1 MRRNAVLKVP
11 VTTLFLFLAS
21 GLIARGA
28 PAEPPYP
35 IRIACQPTANWLRST
50 ARELK
55 LFEKAGLAPTYVP
68 FDTGAPMI
76 AAAQETSIDVADVGI
91 VPFMLGLSKGIDWVL
106 IGISGEGAYA
116 EGIAARRDRG
126 IDWLPDLKGKRIGY
140 ARGSTAHYG
149 LIMTLRQQG
158 IGLDQVTLVDMPPV
172 EQLAAL
178 ENGSIDAAISWEPWL
193 HRMTHEAGARVI
205 ATEGDL
211 GIYTNVTG
219 YAVRREWLSANRET
233 AVRFIRALL
242 MAYDVLKKDR
252 DVGIKALAKEMGIK
266 ETWVKEI
273 YDDAPPPNMNWWK
286 DRRDRYSLVE
296 GAGLH
301 RRLGYLATFLLEE
314 KLFPQPVDVSEVM
327 DVSIITEVLGTLK
340 SQPPTAPAQ

>member
-1 MRRNAVLKVP
+1 M
-11 VTTLFLFLAS
+11 
-21 GLIARGA
+21 
-28 PAEPPYP
+28 
-35 IRIACQPTANWLRST
+35 
-50 ARELK
+50 
-55 LFEKAGLAPTYVP
+55 
-68 FDTGAPMI
+68 TGAPSAVVDAAFLVAFPI
-76 AAAQETSIDVADVGI
+76 AASIVGSIIAVLRPPGPKTTSAVQHFAAGV
-91 VPFMLGLSKGIDWVL
+91 VMAALA
-106 IGISGEGAYA
+106 GEV
-116 EGIAARRDRG
+116 
-126 IDWLPDLKGKRIGY
+126 LPDLKGKRIGY

-158 IGLDQVTLVDMPPV
+158 IGVDQVTLVDMPPV

-178 ENGSIDAAISWEPWL
+178 ENGTIDAAISWEPWL

-219 YAVRREWLSANRET
+219 YAVRRDWLSANRET
-233 AVRFIRALL
+233 AVRFMRALL

-252 DVGIKALAKEMGIK
+252 DVGIKARAKEMGMK

-286 DRRDRYSLVE
+286 DHRYRYSLVQ

-301 RRLGYLATFLLEE
+301 RRLGYLATFLLEG
-314 KLFPQPVDVSEVM
+314 KIVSQPVDVSEVM
-327 DVSIITEVLGTLK
+327 DVSIITEVLSTLK